1 MRSAKH
7 AARAH
12 INHASHSPVR
22 WLCRRSMGVV
32 LKLANAIVAK
42 LLSGQPVLVAGT
54 VILTGGYLT

>member
-1 MRSAKH
+1 MDV
-7 AARAH
+7 
-12 INHASHSPVR
+12 I
-22 WLCRRSMGVV
+22 